1 MTPQQ
6 RRHNIVEVHTSR
18 APEIGRALWML
29 HDTRRRTL
37 EELEGVTPA
46 IVDWLPTPDH
56 ALRGA
61 SQPPDGESSIGTV
74 LYHLAGIEADW
85 LYAEVLEQ
93 PEFPPAVIALFPH
106 DVRDGQ
112 GHLSQVTGLS
122 LEEHL
127 QRLAVVR
134 RLLLDVFEA
143 MELAEFRRVRSL
155 PPYDVTPEW
164 VLHHLM
170 QHEAEHRS
178 QIGALRARA
187 QRSFGQG

>member
-1 MTPQQ
+1 MTSQN
-6 RRHNIVEVHTSR
+6 RRYNVVGILPSR
-18 APEIGRALWML
+18 APEIGRALWAL
-29 HDTRRRTL
+29 QDARSRTL

-46 IVDWLPTPDH
+46 IVDWLPTAGH

-93 PEFPPAVIALFPH
+93 PEFPPEVVALFSH
-106 DVRDGQ
+106 EVRDTQ
-112 GHLSQVTGLS
+112 GHLTQVTGAS
-122 LEEHL
+122 LAEHL

-143 MELAEFRRVRSL
+143 MDLAEFRRVRPL
-155 PPYDVTPEW
+155 PNYDVTPEW

-178 QIGALRARA
+178 QIGALRALA
-187 QRSFGQG
+187 QRRFSQG